1 MGRQV
6 HYETGSLQMLA
17 LFSIGLIVSRQESV
31 LPMAIDILTT
41 PASLAPEKR
50 VFSIA
55 REIIAGKT

>member
-17 LFSIGLIVSRQESV
+17 LFSRQESV

-41 PASLAPEKR
+41 PASLAPEKW

-55 REIIAGKT
+55 REITAGKA